1 MANRND
7 PAPANMPKK
16 ILIIHTGGTLGMGG
30 TQDGY
35 RPMPGLLARQMAC
48 MPELHHPDI
57 PAFDIHELAPLVDSS
72 NMSPELWLNI
82 ARDIAAHYDTFD
94 GFVVLHGTDT
104 MAYTASALPFMME
117 GLSKPV
123 VLTGAQI
130 PLLEVRN
137 DARENLITALLI
149 AADHAIPEVVL
160 FFGDRLLRGNR
171 SIKVHADGFDAF
183 VSPNYPVLG
192 IAGVGIDIQYDLL
205 LPIPDQ
211 TSLTILDKIKAFPT
225 AVLRIFPG
233 ISADVVAN
241 ILAPPVQ
248 GVVLETYGLGNAPD
262 NDPNLLRVLRE
273 AVERGVLMVNCTQC
287 LRGRVRMDAY
297 ATGVALARIGVISG
311 ADMTTEAALTK
322 MICLFNRKLSLERIK
337 QQMQNNLR
345 GELTP
350 LT

>member
-1 MANRND
+1 
-7 PAPANMPKK
+7 
-16 ILIIHTGGTLGMGG
+16 MGR

-35 RPMPGLLARQMAC
+35 RPMPGLLARQMAG
-48 MPELHHPDI
+48 MPELRHQDI
-57 PAFDIHELAPLVDSS
+57 PAFDIHELSPLVDSS

-82 ARDIAAHYDTFD
+82 TRDIAAHYNAFD

-149 AADHAIPEVVL
+149 AADHAVAEVVL

-171 SIKVHADGFDAF
+171 SVKVHTDGFDAF
-183 VSPNYPVLG
+183 VSPNFPALG

-205 LPIPDQ
+205 LPLPHQ
-211 TSLTILDKIKAFPT
+211 TSLTILDTIKAFPT

-233 ISADVVAN
+233 IAADVIAN
-241 ILAPPVQ
+241 ILAPPVK

-262 NDPNLLRVLRE
+262 NDPDLLRVLQE

-297 ATGVALARIGVISG
+297 ATGAALARIGVISG

-322 MICLFNRKLSLERIK
+322 MICLFNRKLSLKQIK

-350 LT
+350 MT

>member
-1 MANRND
+1 
-7 PAPANMPKK
+7 
-16 ILIIHTGGTLGMGG
+16 MGR

-35 RPMPGLLARQMAC
+35 RPIPGLLARQMAD
-48 MPELHHPDI
+48 MPELRHQDL
-57 PAFDIHELAPLVDSS
+57 PAFDIHELSPLVDSS
-72 NMSPELWLNI
+72 NMSPQLWLNI
-82 ARDIAAHYDTFD
+82 ARDIAAHYNAFD

-149 AADHAIPEVVL
+149 AADHTIAEVVL

-171 SIKVHADGFDAF
+171 SVKVHTDGFDAF
-183 VSPNYPVLG
+183 VSPNFPALG

-205 LPIPDQ
+205 LPRPHQ
-211 TSLTILDKIKAFPT
+211 TPFSIFDTIKAFPIT
-225 AVLRIFPG
+225 VLRIFPG
-233 ISADVVAN
+233 IAAEVAAN
-241 ILAPPVQ
+241 ILAPPVK

-262 NDPNLLRVLRE
+262 NDPDLLEVLQK

-297 ATGVALARIGVISG
+297 ATGAALARIGAISG

-322 MICLFNRKLSLERIK
+322 MICLFNRKLSLEQIK
-337 QQMQNNLR
+337 QQMQSNLR

-350 LT
+350 PGLAQK